1 MAGKKLPKGI
11 SVRKDGQYQ
20 ARYTLN
26 GKRYTIYGKTQKEV
40 EKKLRDAQ
48 YEIEHGI
55 FAKPDR
61 VTVDSWFKV
70 WKEEYA
76 ASSMRE
82 NTIAHIDSMFRY
94 HIKPEIGHMKMQ
106 DVRTEHI
113 QMLLNKM
120 KKQEYSLG
128 FIKRVRN
135 VLSQMFKQAYRN
147 DMIMRNPVE
156 NAVTPSGKAKKE
168 RRVLTEQEQTLFLK
182 YAKESEYE
190 LIFALGFST
199 GMRIGEI
206 QALQWNNI
214 NFKDLEISIEGTLI
228 KVDGKEY
235 RKGPAKTKGSV
246 RTVPLLPD
254 VARYGGDETVIA
266 QNVGGKITL
275 PIMFRGK
282 SLMTTAG
289 KIVWLYRKMIAD
301 YPAYRGKIYVNIDDT
316 GLGGG
321 VTDRLEEVKRE
332 EKLERMVIVPVNAAA
347 RVPDDLVE
355 DGSGKIK
362 ACDIYDDM
370 AAYLWGTVKDKL
382 IAEELSLENDN
393 ELVAQLSC
401 RKQKMTSRGKLY
413 LESKDEMKK
422 RGIESLDRADAV
434 ALSCYEI
441 KTFHIDSLMSA
452 LGNL

>member
-11 SVRKDGQYQ
+11 SVRKDGRYQ

-40 EKKLRDAQ
+40 KKKLRDAQ

-61 VTVDSWFKV
+61 VTVESWFKV

-156 NAVTPSGKAKKE
+156 NAVTPFGKAKKE

-182 YAKESEYE
+182 YAKENEYE
-190 LIFALGFST
+190 LIFVLGFST

-214 NFKDLEISIEGTLI
+214 NFKALEISIEGTLI

-254 VARYGGDETVIA
+254 VAKRLKEHRKKQLEYRMMLGSEWQQVKGLEDLLFCTAVGRPLSRGVIFNAINRIIELIKHDERMKA
-266 QNVGGKITL
+266 
-275 PIMFRGK
+275 
-282 SLMTTAG
+282 
-289 KIVWLYRKMIAD
+289 
-301 YPAYRGKIYVNIDDT
+301 
-316 GLGGG
+316 
-321 VTDRLEEVKRE
+321 RE
-332 EKLERMVIVPVNAAA
+332 EGRAAVVFEHFSSHTMRHTFATRALENGIPPKVVQE
-347 RVPDDLVE
+347 LL
-355 DGSGKIK
+355 GHSTIK
-362 ACDIYDDM
+362 TTMDIYTHV
-370 AAYLWGTVKDKL
+370 LPKTKNEEIQK
-382 IAEELSLENDN
+382 IASLF
-393 ELVAQLSC
+393 
-401 RKQKMTSRGKLY
+401 G
-413 LESKDEMKK
+413 
-422 RGIESLDRADAV
+422 
-434 ALSCYEI
+434 
-441 KTFHIDSLMSA
+441 
-452 LGNL
+452 